1 MSKKT
6 IRDAVRNHFPKE
18 QAELI
23 IRAFNATKLMD
34 LYDGDLT
41 QYLRVIVQTLEEN
54 FEKMHTMRSAAT
66 TVKGILEA
74 NFPS

>member
-23 IRAFNATKLMD
+23 IRIFNATKAMD

-41 QYLRVIVQTLEEN
+41 QYLTVIALTLEKQN
-54 FEKMHTMRSAAT
+54 EKMHTMKSASNT
-66 TVKGILEA
+66 IKSILEA
-74 NFPS
+74 NF

>member
-23 IRAFNATKLMD
+23 IRAFNATKVMD
-34 LYDGDLT
+34 VYDGDLSL
-41 QYLRVIVQTLEEN
+41 YFEVIAQTLEKN
-54 FEKMHTMRSAAT
+54 FEKMHNMRSAAVT
-66 TVKGILEA
+66 MKSILEA
-74 NFPS
+74 NF